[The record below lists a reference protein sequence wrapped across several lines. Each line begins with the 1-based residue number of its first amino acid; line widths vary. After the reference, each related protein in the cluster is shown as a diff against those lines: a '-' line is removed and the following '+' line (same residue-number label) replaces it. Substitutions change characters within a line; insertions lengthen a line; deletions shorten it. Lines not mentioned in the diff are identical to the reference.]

1 MFPPRSTRCHRRWRT
16 GLAEPLGRRPF
27 WFRRD
32 SIVCCRGPSTL
43 LHGAREGGSIGRV
56 KWLLI
61 YFLAAGAGL
70 LSVGAFVAYLLF
82 LVGAVSNSIDRLKDK
97 RRKKRDLRDDSPVAK
112 VNDYEVNDHT
122 IEPVANLD
130 GTDLTKP
137 DEKKLKGE
145 RFKGANLKGAGLG
158 GLNLEG
164 EDFEGANLMGAHLAS
179 SNLKGANLKGADLY
193 GANLKG
199 ADLYG
204 AVADEDTRWPA
215 WFDPVK
221 YGVIFED

>member
-1 MFPPRSTRCHRRWRT
+1 M
-16 GLAEPLGRRPF
+16 
-27 WFRRD
+27 
-32 SIVCCRGPSTL
+32 
-43 LHGAREGGSIGRV
+43 

-82 LVGAVSNSIDRLKDK
+82 LVGAVSNSIDRSKDK

-122 IEPVANLD
+122 IEPVANLE
-130 GTDLTKP
+130 GANLENP
-137 DEKKLKGE
+137 DEKKPKGE
-145 RFKGANLKGAGLG
+145 RFKGANLKGEMLSGA
-158 GLNLEG
+158 NFEG
-164 EDFEGANLMGAHLAS
+164 ADFEGANLMGAFLMGA
-179 SNLKGANLKGADLY
+179 NLKGANLKGADLY
-193 GANLKG
+193 GANLKY
-199 ADLYG
+199 AELLG

-221 YGVIFED
+221 RGVIFH